1 MNHSDNLVS
10 SLNCVVVNSKKNC
23 LGLLVLLTLFYSI
36 PFYLLFIINI
46 LFLLYLHI
54 YYPQSI
60 QYIRLRTID
69 YIYEVFTGYLGNCSF
84 DPLPKTKH

>member
-1 MNHSDNLVS
+1 MNNSDNLIS
-10 SLNCVVVNSKKNC
+10 SLNSVVINAKKYC
-23 LGLLVLLTLFYSI
+23 LGLLVLLTLLYII
-36 PFYLLFIINI
+36 PLYQLFIINI
-46 LFLLYLHI
+46 LFLLYLHM

-60 QYIRLRTID
+60 HYIKLRTID